1 MHHLLPN
8 HHTDF
13 SMAIQTNIPSDVTDA
28 DKAIIFQ
35 TLDHDLN
42 SALLNSLLQG
52 LYTGI
57 VAVTLWNIY
66 TNKSRPIGQA
76 MIVIIIFL
84 YIATMVNFMIRW
96 TEAHSEFVRNG
107 QSFWTKFLFYSTGN
121 ATVIIGASVP
131 AAISTALAD
140 STIIWRCWIVWGQRW
155 LSILL
160 PVLLLVSAVVFK
172 LIATY
177 QLYVSMTD
185 YPLYLT
191 LYSSFTLATTL
202 WCTSIIIY
210 RIVTVARAT
219 GEAGGGLRAYR
230 HVLEVLVESSALYS
244 IFLIL
249 CTAFFARNSII
260 LGYFDVLAGIARGIA
275 PTLLV
280 GRVAAGHARPDDSW
294 QGSVITGSLRFEG
307 HAEGQSTL
315 ANDLETQRER
325 GDEYVHLVLM
335 DGQKDTADDHLRS
348 LTGTQEDIGI
358 DLESAI
364 REDRHEREPET
375 RTLL

>member
-1 MHHLLPN
+1 
-8 HHTDF
+8 
-13 SMAIQTNIPSDVTDA
+13 MAIQTNIPSDVMDA
-28 DKAIIFQ
+28 DRAIIFQ
-35 TLDHDLN
+35 TLDHDFN

-66 TNKSRPIGQA
+66 TVKKSRPIGQA
-76 MIVIIIFL
+76 MIIIITLL
-84 YIATMVNFMIRW
+84 YIATMVNFLIRW
-96 TEAHSEFVRNG
+96 TEAHSQFVRNG
-107 QSFWTKFLFYSTGN
+107 QSFWTKFLCYSSFN

-131 AAISTALAD
+131 AAISTILAD
-140 STIIWRCWIVWGQRW
+140 STIIWRCWIVWGRRW

-177 QLYVSMTD
+177 QLYVSMSD

-191 LYSSFTLATTL
+191 LYSSSTLATTL
-202 WCTSIIIY
+202 WCTFLIIY
-210 RIVTVARAT
+210 RIVTIARAA

-294 QGSVITGSLRFEG
+294 QGSVISGSLRFGG
-307 HAEGQSTL
+307 HATGGQSTL
-315 ANDLETQRER
+315 GNDLETQRER
-325 GDEYVHLVLM
+325 GDEYVHLALM
-335 DGQKDTADDHLRS
+335 DNQKDTVDYQLPA
-348 LTGTQEDIGI
+348 LTGIQEDIGI
-358 DLESAI
+358 ELESVI
-364 REDRHEREPET
+364 REDRHEGKPE
-375 RTLL
+375 RSFL